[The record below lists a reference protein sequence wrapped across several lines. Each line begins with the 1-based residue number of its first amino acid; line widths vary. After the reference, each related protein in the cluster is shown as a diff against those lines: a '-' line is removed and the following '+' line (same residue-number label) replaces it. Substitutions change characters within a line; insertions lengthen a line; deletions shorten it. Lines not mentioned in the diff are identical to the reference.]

1 MLPKLIIFD
10 YGETLAH
17 EANYSSRNGFAA
29 VLKYGC
35 ENPRHVDADF
45 LLQEYQA
52 AYHDLRD
59 DGIRVGIELPNLNRW
74 RWVFE
79 MHDLRFT
86 KSGSDLE
93 EIFWDGAAPCTPTPG
108 MPRLLA
114 LLREKGI
121 KTGVISNM
129 GFSGTALRQRL
140 EKTFP
145 DHAFDFVISSADYL
159 LRKPEKR
166 IFDLALHKAGCK
178 ADEAW
183 FLGDNLRC
191 DIFGSASAGLR
202 PIYYSL
208 DLGDA
213 YREPQNVDALPEY
226 LRINDWQE
234 LIDMIENNR
243 TE

>member
-29 VLKYGC
+29 VLEYAC
-35 ENPRHVDADF
+35 ENPQNLDADF
-45 LLQEYQA
+45 LLKEYHA

-59 DGIRVGIELPNLNRW
+59 DGIRVGIELPNINRW
-74 RWVFE
+74 RWIFE
-79 MHDLRFT
+79 MFDLRFT
-86 KSGSDLE
+86 KSEAELE
-93 EIFWDGAAPCTPTPG
+93 EIFWDGAAPCTTTPG

-114 LLREKGI
+114 LLREKKI

-166 IFDLALHKAGCK
+166 IFDLALHKAGCG
-178 ADEAW
+178 AREAW

-191 DIFGSASAGLR
+191 DIAGSASAGLR

-213 YREPQNVDALPEY
+213 YREPQNVDQLPEY

-234 LIDMIENNR
+234 LIELIEN
-243 TE
+243 ESGK